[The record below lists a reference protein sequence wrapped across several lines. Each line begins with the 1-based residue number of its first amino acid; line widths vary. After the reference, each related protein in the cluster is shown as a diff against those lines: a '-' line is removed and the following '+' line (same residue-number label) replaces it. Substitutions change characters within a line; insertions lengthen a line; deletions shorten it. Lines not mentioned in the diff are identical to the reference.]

1 MKTLAMK
8 SGKSTSLAFR
18 VSLDKAKR
26 LEELAAATDRPRSW
40 LLEQALDQYLDLQA
54 WQVEQVELAI
64 SEMDAGQG
72 IPHEEIKE
80 WLLGWGRD
88 GETSASK

>member
-1 MKTLAMK
+1 MK
-8 SGKSTSLAFR
+8 GDKSTSLAFR
-18 VSLDKAKR
+18 VSLEKAKR

-64 SEMDAGQG
+64 AEMDAGQG
-72 IPHEEIKE
+72 IPHDEIKE
-80 WLLGWGRD
+80 WLLGWARD
-88 GETSASK
+88 GETGASK